1 MSKIRIFLAD
11 DHTMLREGLVALIT
25 SQSDMQVVGQ
35 ADSGRTLF
43 QSIQSCQADIV
54 IMDISM
60 PDVSG
65 IQATSQLQELC
76 PEIKVIA
83 LTRHSEPGYVRQMLQ
98 AGARGYVLK
107 QAAADELLLAI
118 RSVAQGQS
126 FLDSTLS
133 NRVVD
138 GFFANQGQ
146 PSPASDLALSER
158 EAEVVRLTAYGYSN
172 KEIALQLGISAK
184 TVDTYK
190 VRAMEKLGLHSRV
203 GLVQYALQKG
213 WLEQT

>member
-11 DHTMLREGLVALIT
+11 DHTMLREGLVALIND
-25 SQSDMQVVGQ
+25 QSDMEVVGE
-35 ADSGRTLF
+35 ADSARMLF
-43 QSIQSCQADIV
+43 QNIQTCEVDIV
-54 IMDISM
+54 VMDISM
-60 PDVSG
+60 PGVSG
-65 IQATSQLQELC
+65 ILATSQLQELC

-83 LTRHSEPGYVRQMLQ
+83 LSRHSEAGYVRQMLQ

-107 QAAADELLLAI
+107 QAAADELLIAI
-118 RSVAQGQS
+118 RSVANGQT
-126 FLDSTLS
+126 FLDNTLS

-138 GFFANQGQ
+138 GFFANQGL
-146 PSPASDLALSER
+146 PSPASDLALSDR

-172 KEIALQLGISAK
+172 KEIALQLGISVK

>member
-43 QSIQSCQADIV
+43 QSIQNCQADIV